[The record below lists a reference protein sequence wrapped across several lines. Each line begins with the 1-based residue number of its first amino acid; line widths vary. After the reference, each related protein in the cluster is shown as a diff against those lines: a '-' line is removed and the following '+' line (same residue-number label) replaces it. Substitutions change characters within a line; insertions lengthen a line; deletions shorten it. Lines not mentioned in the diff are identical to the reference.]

1 MESLPSKILVREM
14 TLYFGIFKEP
24 RGLIRLLQFI
34 FAIFAFATACN
45 GGSDL
50 LLSNGSKEQVRV
62 EWSYPYN
69 LQQTPITTGLNKSQS
84 YLSKSNS
91 IKPSA
96 EFFVF
101 TGVTSML
108 ITLAFLIIYVLC
120 DRQYRND
127 ERLPMIDFLLTIIW
141 TVFWIAGSSAWGQG
155 VSDLRHQTSTD
166 YVTRIVTG
174 CKSNGTDICS
184 QYESG
189 TYANVTVSVIF
200 GFLNFL
206 LWVASVWF
214 IYKETRF
221 FKSRNAQQQ
230 QPPPPPYPNP
240 YPNTFSNISP
250 PVSGT
255 MT

>member
-1 MESLPSKILVREM
+1 MYL
-14 TLYFGIFKEP
+14 EP

-69 LQQTPITTGLNKSQS
+69 LQQASITTGLNKSQP

-184 QYESG
+184 QYECKYKYFMKKTKLHLFFLLAG

-255 MT
+255 IT